1 MIKPLQKIGTEGTYL
16 SIVKAIYGKPRA
28 NITSMAKTW
37 KHSPEDQEQDK
48 GVHFHHYYST

>member
-28 NITSMAKTW
+28 NITSMAKT
-37 KHSPEDQEQDK
+37 
-48 GVHFHHYYST
+48 